1 MRVMNQ
7 NDEELEYYKS
17 LLNNG
22 NKANVDEGASNNS
35 KGIDEHIKA
44 SKDILS
50 NEDGTTEG
58 CAIANDQKP
67 CEEQE
72 GRVESIEDARA
83 MIRSMRMGRSTRI
96 TASTLAKTGSSVIA
110 QAGRASFKL
119 NATSSSRT
127 HSADEMNFYK
137 TF

>member
-1 MRVMNQ
+1 MPS
-7 NDEELEYYKS
+7 EEK
-17 LLNNG
+17 
-22 NKANVDEGASNNS
+22 
-35 KGIDEHIKA
+35 
-44 SKDILS
+44 
-50 NEDGTTEG
+50 
-58 CAIANDQKP
+58 
-67 CEEQE
+67 E
-72 GRVESIEDARA
+72 GRVENIEDARA

-137 TF
+137 TFLKREKEKQAKLDMRKNKYDVSKNRQRAKLVDERIEKEFPIACQGKKKNNHRQWQAWAK